1 MNSRG
6 FSLAEALIAMAIG
19 SLLLIGA

>member
-1 MNSRG
+1 MSRRG

-19 SLLLIGA
+19 SLLL

>member
-1 MNSRG
+1 MSRRG

-19 SLLLIGA
+19 SLL